1 MSPPATS
8 PQANGTAPGY
18 NPMFRDLF
26 VLNPQPMWLFE
37 SGTRRFLEV
46 NQAAIQR
53 YGYTRDEFLLMTL
66 DDIRPPEDA
75 QRLHTELRD
84 HPPGSAAGYRH
95 SPGWRH
101 RLKDG
106 TVIWVDIYT
115 RDFQYGERLVN
126 LVMVHDVTELKLASE
141 RFNRQGE
148 YFRQLFENSPEAI
161 VMLDHEDR
169 ISDANSAFVSLFQY
183 SLDELRGRAI
193 NDVIVPQEKM
203 QEASTMTLAV
213 LGSAAVRRDTV
224 RRRKDGSLVEVSV
237 LGYPI
242 TFEGRM
248 VGVFAIYRDITESRR
263 ISGELAFH
271 STHDL
276 LTGLMNRHEFE
287 RRARELLQ
295 RAPRSSRDHALL
307 YMDIDQFKVI
317 NDNLGHEAGDRL
329 LLDLSEVIRRALR
342 DADELARMG
351 GDEFGALLIGCP
363 LGEANTIAQRV
374 LSAVHSFRFHWE
386 DKSLPVG
393 ISIGVV
399 GIGREM
405 ENLAALLSAADT
417 ACYTAKERG
426 RGRVQV
432 YRPDDLDMQ
441 RMRGE
446 LSWATRINDALE
458 HDRFALFYQKIVPVA
473 AAKNAKKRER
483 YEVLLRMIGADG
495 QHILPSLFIPAAER
509 YGLMPAV
516 DRRVVTR
523 VFRQMAALNNL
534 EDQVSVNL
542 SGASL
547 SDENFADFIRE
558 QLSHYQLAPER
569 VCFEITETTAIAN
582 LSRGLSFI
590 RELRELGC
598 SIALDDFGTGMS
610 SFNYLKTL
618 SVDYLKIDGAF
629 IRDIAH
635 NPLDCAMTEAIN
647 KVGQV
652 KGIQTI
658 AECVESGEAL
668 AKLSELGV
676 NFAQGFYIHR
686 PEPWG
691 PVGIDTP

>member
-1 MSPPATS
+1 MTPPSKT
-8 PQANGTAPGY
+8 PPPGHD
-18 NPMFRDLF
+18 PVFHDLF
-26 VLNPQPMWLFE
+26 VMNPLPMWLFDSE
-37 SGTRRFLEV
+37 TLRFLEV
-46 NQAAIQR
+46 NQAAVKR

-66 DDIRPPEDA
+66 EDIRPKEDVE
-75 QRLHTELRD
+75 RLHEALRNRPQD
-84 HPPGSAAGYRH
+84 AAAGYRR

-101 RLKDG
+101 LLKDG
-106 TVIWVDIYT
+106 TVIWVDIYSY
-115 RDFQYGERLVN
+115 DFKYGDRVVRLI
-126 LVMVHDVTELKLASE
+126 MVHDVTDLKHAAE
-141 RFNRQGE
+141 RLNRQGA

-169 ISDANSAFVSLFQY
+169 IADANHAFENLFQY
-183 SLDELRGRAI
+183 RLEELRGRAV
-193 NDVIVPQEKM
+193 NDVIVPEEKA
-203 QEASTMTLAV
+203 QEATTLTLTA

-224 RRRKDGSLVEVSV
+224 RRRKDGSLVEVSA

-242 TFEGRM
+242 TIEGQK
-248 VGVFAIYRDITESRR
+248 VGVFAIYRDITDSKR
-263 ISGELAFH
+263 IAGELAYH
-271 STHDL
+271 STHDM

-287 RRARELLQ
+287 RRARDLLQ
-295 RAPRSSRDHALL
+295 RAGRSSKDHALL

-317 NDNLGHEAGDRL
+317 NDTLGHEAGDRL
-329 LLDLSEVIRRALR
+329 LLDLTEVIRHALR
-342 DADELARMG
+342 DTDELARLG
-351 GDEFGALLIGCP
+351 GDEFGALLSACP

-374 LSAVHSFRFHWE
+374 LNAVHSFRFHWD
-386 DKSLPVG
+386 DKSLAVG

-405 ENLAALLSAADT
+405 ENLTALLSAADT

-432 YRPDDLDMQ
+432 YRPEDQDMQ

-458 HDRFALFYQKIVPVA
+458 HDRFALYYQKIVPVA
-473 AAKNAKKRER
+473 VTGVGSKSAMNGAR
-483 YEVLLRMIGADG
+483 YEVLLRMIGAEG
-495 QHILPSLFIPAAER
+495 QSILPSLFIPAAER

-523 VFRQMAALNNL
+523 VIRQMASVKNG

-542 SGASL
+542 SGTSL
-547 SDENFADFIRE
+547 SEEGLSDFIRE
-558 QLSHYQLAPER
+558 QLNRYKLRPQR
-569 VCFEITETTAIAN
+569 VCFEITESSAIAN
-582 LSRGLSFI
+582 LSRALSFI
-590 RELRELGC
+590 RDLRELGC
-598 SIALDDFGTGMS
+598 SIALDDFGVGMS
-610 SFNYLKTL
+610 SFNYLKSL

-629 IRDIAH
+629 IRDLAH

-652 KGIQTI
+652 KGIKTI

-676 NFAQGFYIHR
+676 NFAQGFYIHH

-691 PVGIDTP
+691 PAGIATH